1 MGKKIIQ
8 FYFIRPELNL
18 LLLLSSVNI
27 FSLLLITLNSELL
40 VSFDLYFSNKD
51 VDLKPFI
58 LQLTAPAEVIGD
70 IQNVII
76 YISVV
81 LLIDLFVTRS
91 LFTLISGLLSTFIV
105 ILAVFSIKVLTAR
118 LGPTNSQGYFFDES
132 ITALQGVFP
141 SGHQSLVTL
150 AVLLSFLTLAKL
162 VNFKLLIIPCL
173 LIVAYEGFSLWY
185 LSHHWLSD
193 ILFGFTLSVFLVILT
208 RTLTSKLGKVENI
221 N

>member
-1 MGKKIIQ
+1 MGKKKMH
-8 FYFIRPELNL
+8 FSFKRPELNL

-27 FSLLLITLNSELL
+27 LSLLLITLNSDVL

-51 VDLKPFI
+51 VDLNPFL
-58 LQLTAPAEVIGD
+58 LQLTAPAEEIGN

-76 YISVV
+76 YISLL
-81 LLIDLFVTRS
+81 LLIDLFLTRS
-91 LFTLISGLLSTFIV
+91 FFTLISGLLCTFLV
-105 ILAVFSIKVLTAR
+105 ILAVFSLKVLTAR

-132 ITALQGVFP
+132 IQALQGVFP
-141 SGHQSLVTL
+141 SGHLSLVTL
-150 AVLLSFLTLAKL
+150 AALLSFLTLAKL

-185 LSHHWLSD
+185 HSHHWLSD
-193 ILFGFTLSVFLVILT
+193 ILFGFTLSIFLVMLT
-208 RTLTSKLGKVENI
+208 RTITSKLEKIEKI

>member
-1 MGKKIIQ
+1 MGKKKMH
-8 FYFIRPELNL
+8 FSFKRPEINL

-27 FSLLLITLNSELL
+27 LSLLLITINSDVL

-51 VDLKPFI
+51 VDLNPFL
-58 LQLTAPAEVIGD
+58 LQLTAPAEEIGN

-76 YISVV
+76 YISLL
-81 LLIDLFVTRS
+81 LLIDLFLTRS
-91 LFTLISGLLSTFIV
+91 FFTLFSGLLCTFLV
-105 ILAVFSIKVLTAR
+105 ILAVFSLKVLTAR

-141 SGHQSLVTL
+141 SGHLSLVTL
-150 AVLLSFLTLAKL
+150 AALLSFLTLAKL

-185 LSHHWLSD
+185 HSHHWLSD
-193 ILFGFTLSVFLVILT
+193 ILFGFTLSLFLVT
-208 RTLTSKLGKVENI
+208 VSRTLTSKFQKIAKI

>member
-1 MGKKIIQ
+1 MHFSFK
-8 FYFIRPELNL
+8 RPELNL

-27 FSLLLITLNSELL
+27 LSLLLITLNSDVL

-51 VDLKPFI
+51 VDLNPFL
-58 LQLTAPAEVIGD
+58 LQLTAPAEEIGN

-76 YISVV
+76 YISLL
-81 LLIDLFVTRS
+81 LLIDLFLTRS
-91 LFTLISGLLSTFIV
+91 FFTLISGLLCTFLV
-105 ILAVFSIKVLTAR
+105 ILAVFSLKVLTAR

-132 ITALQGVFP
+132 IQALQGVFP
-141 SGHQSLVTL
+141 SGHLSLVTL
-150 AVLLSFLTLAKL
+150 AALLSFLTLAKL

-185 LSHHWLSD
+185 HSHHWLSD
-193 ILFGFTLSVFLVILT
+193 ILFGFTLSIFLVMLT
-208 RTLTSKLGKVENI
+208 RTITSKLEKIEKI